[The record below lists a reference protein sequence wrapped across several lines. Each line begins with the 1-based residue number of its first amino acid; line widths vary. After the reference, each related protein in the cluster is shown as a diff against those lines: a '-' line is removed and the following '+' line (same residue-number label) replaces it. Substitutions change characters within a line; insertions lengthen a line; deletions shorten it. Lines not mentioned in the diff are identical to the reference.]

1 MELAAPGSL
10 EDLGALVL
18 GEHTLELEQQPVFRG
33 LGAGRLDEQ
42 NLDAGAAELLDQ
54 QHLMDVL
61 PAQPVRRINQDG
73 LDRSFGRQIAD
84 PLQPGADQLRAAEA
98 VILDDPL
105 VRHAVVAGPGE
116 LDQRRRLARDRLL
129 LPLPVAGNPG
139 VDRRCFHRQALLS
152 GAPVRHRR
160 RVTSATSAA

>member
-1 MELAAPGSL
+1 MELAAPGPL

-18 GEHTLELEQQPVFRG
+18 GEHTLELEQQPVFRR

-61 PAQPVRRINQDG
+61 PAQPVRRINQDR

-152 GAPVRHRR
+152 GAPVRHG
-160 RVTSATSAA
+160 AA